1 MSGAGMF
8 EVPVSKQ
15 VIERVQFSVSSRNAE
30 AKVCECT
37 VHVFGS
43 KFVEDPKA
51 IEWQHITTGVICLVR
66 NKEYVTSKKK
76 CLWLLNLSIYD
87 ITYGV
92 LVWKGQVGFDASY
105 TAVADNF
112 HVFALSNMGG
122 IVGLMFAE
130 RGQAAE
136 MNKTY
141 MGWHE
146 ERMKSERVKEGAASS
161 PHGPTFRK
169 EMISKPCNFQH
180 IQGAQAIEECI
191 EIERIKAEVSTAF
204 AGMAFKKSDALSG
217 AEQNG
222 GNRTPKKRK
231 EIVKTKLEF
240 EKVELP
246 RASKSPEPAATA
258 PSVPTPVE
266 SGMVMT
272 QPVTETMPT
281 TDYPFQPPNGYT
293 PAIPISSTTIQQQ
306 QQQQHDTYQTNY
318 EAPSLGRLSPL
329 NLEEE
334 LLTQAH
340 MFAPSAV
347 PEA

>member
-1 MSGAGMF
+1 MF
-8 EVPVSKQ
+8 DVPVSKQ

-37 VHVFGS
+37 VLVFGS
-43 KFVEDPKA
+43 TFVEDPKA

-66 NKEYVTSKKK
+66 NKEYVTLKKK
-76 CLWLLNLSIYD
+76 YLWVLNLSVYD

-92 LVWKGQVGFDASY
+92 LVWKGQVGMDASY

-112 HVFALSNMGG
+112 HVFALSEMGG

-141 MGWHE
+141 TAWHD
-146 ERMKSERVKEGAASS
+146 ERMKSERVKEGAAS

-191 EIERIKAEVSTAF
+191 EIEKIKAQVNTAF
-204 AGMAFKKSDALSG
+204 AGLASKKKG
-217 AEQNG
+217 NEPMEQQG
-222 GNRTPKKRK
+222 SRTPKKRK
-231 EIVKTKLEF
+231 EIVKPKLEF

-246 RASKSPEPAATA
+246 RASKSPEAPTVSSETAA
-258 PSVPTPVE
+258 VE
-266 SGMVMT
+266 STGPMSRV
-272 QPVTETMPT
+272 VTEDMPT
-281 TDYPFQPPNGYT
+281 TEYPYQPSNGHT
-293 PAIPISSTTIQQQ
+293 PAIPISGGFYPSSTQSLAAGNNQIS
-306 QQQQHDTYQTNY
+306 Y
-318 EAPSLGRLSPL
+318 EGPGPSLGRLSPL

-334 LLTQAH
+334 LTQAH

-347 PEA
+347 PEV

>member
-1 MSGAGMF
+1 MF

-15 VIERVQFSVSSRNAE
+15 VVERVQFSVSSRNAE

-66 NKEYVTSKKK
+66 SKEYVAAKKK
-76 CLWLLNLSIYD
+76 YLWVLNLSIYD

-92 LVWKGQVGFDASY
+92 LVWKGQVGMDASY

-112 HVFALSNMGG
+112 HVFALSEMGG

-141 MGWHE
+141 TTWHD
-146 ERMKSERVKEGAASS
+146 ERMKSERVKEGAAS
-161 PHGPTFRK
+161 PHGATFRK

-191 EIERIKAEVSTAF
+191 EIEKIKANVNGAF
-204 AGMAFKKSDALSG
+204 AGLAPKKSSDAV
-217 AEQNG
+217 EQQG
-222 GNRTPKKRK
+222 SRTPKKRK
-231 EIVKTKLEF
+231 EVVKPKLEF

-246 RASKSPEPAATA
+246 RASKSPEPPAAA
-258 PSVPTPVE
+258 PSEAAAVGACATTLTVSE
-266 SGMVMT
+266 D
-272 QPVTETMPT
+272 MPT
-281 TDYPFQPPNGYT
+281 IEYQPSNGHT
-293 PAIPISSTTIQQQ
+293 PAIPISGELYTAGAQQ
-306 QQQQHDTYQTNY
+306 YGPGLSGVNSQTSY
-318 EAPSLGRLSPL
+318 EPDPSLGRLSPL

-334 LLTQAH
+334 LTQAH

-347 PEA
+347 PEV

>member
-1 MSGAGMF
+1 MF

-37 VHVFGS
+37 VHIFGS
-43 KFVEDPKA
+43 KFTEDPKA

-66 NKEYVTSKKK
+66 NKEYVALKKK
-76 CLWLLNLSIYD
+76 YLWVLNLSIYD

-92 LVWKGQVGFDASY
+92 LVWKGQVGIDASY

-112 HVFALSNMGG
+112 HVFALSDMGG
-122 IVGLMFAE
+122 IVGLMFGE

-136 MNKTY
+136 MYKTY
-141 MGWHE
+141 TSWHD
-146 ERMKSERVKEGAASS
+146 ERMKSEKIKEGAAS

-191 EIERIKAEVSTAF
+191 AIEKIKFQVNGAF
-204 AGMAFKKSDALSG
+204 AGLAPAKSEESTDQGGSRAAKK
-217 AEQNG
+217 
-222 GNRTPKKRK
+222 KKEVSK
-231 EIVKTKLEF
+231 PKLEF

-246 RASKSPEPAATA
+246 RASRSPELPAAA
-258 PSVPTPVE
+258 VEPTTTE
-266 SGMVMT
+266 SGTGAVS
-272 QPVTETMPT
+272 QAVPEYMPT
-281 TDYPFQPPNGYT
+281 TEDSYQPPNGHVATAPVPIYSGNAEQYST
-293 PAIPISSTTIQQQ
+293 PIATN
-306 QQQQHDTYQTNY
+306 QTSY

-334 LLTQAH
+334 LTQAH

>member
-66 NKEYVTSKKK
+66 NKEYVASKKK
-76 CLWLLNLSIYD
+76 YLWVLNLSIYD

-92 LVWKGQVGFDASY
+92 LVWKGQVGLDASY

-141 MGWHE
+141 TGWHE
-146 ERMKSERVKEGAASS
+146 ERMKSERVKEGATTSS
-161 PHGPTFRK
+161 HGPTFRK

-191 EIERIKAEVSTAF
+191 EIEKIKAQVNTAF
-204 AGMAFKKSDALSG
+204 AVMASKKPDESSG
-217 AEQNG
+217 AEQNA

-231 EIVKTKLEF
+231 EIVKPKLEF

-246 RASKSPEPAATA
+246 RASRSPEPTSSA
-258 PSVPTPVE
+258 PSEPTPVE
-266 SGMVMT
+266 GGVSVAVT
-272 QPVTETMPT
+272 QPVMEDMPT
-281 TDYPFQPPNGYT
+281 TTDDPFQPANGYT
-293 PAIPISSTTIQQQ
+293 PAIPISANSQVR
-306 QQQQHDTYQTNY
+306 YQTSY

-334 LLTQAH
+334 LTQAH